1 MKIIRIEKYKRIP
14 FFDGLNMYWF
24 LFFGGVICL
33 IVVILYFQS
42 IEKKKIIAAQR
53 RNRSLHSSTLVT
65 FDDETDRKDKIE
77 RAMSG
82 NITAQLALGADLEL
96 VDQNGAIKWYLKAA
110 EQNSQQAFYALVRLY
125 DDNYDDPNSSEKS
138 KYWAA
143 RLGDSKGLQESSL
156 ILGKLYL
163 EGVGCD
169 KNIDFGTQI
178 ITDLALKDNLKA
190 QLFLAQWYQKLQ
202 DGHPEGFY
210 WMLKAAYKDDAKAM
224 VTVSSCYYHGIGTK
238 KNIYKAIYWS
248 ERGGELKSPESQL
261 RSAQYNQKISSSHN
275 AVAYIWAYL
284 AVANG
289 YEEAHSL
296 KNDLEAS
303 LPLENLLTI
312 QNVARKLHGLM
323 NEKPVK
329 KHSVIR
335 LLNKFYVRENYF
347 PPEDIND
354 ECAMYTD

>member
-1 MKIIRIEKYKRIP
+1 MYSS
-14 FFDGLNMYWF
+14 FDDIYMYWF
-24 LFFGGVICL
+24 LFFTGVICL
-33 IVVILYFQS
+33 IVMILHFQS
-42 IEKKKIIAAQR
+42 VEKKKVLAAQR
-53 RNRSLHSSTLVT
+53 RSNHSSSSPIVI

-77 RAMSG
+77 RASKG

-125 DDNYDDPNSSEKS
+125 DDNYDDPESSEKS

-143 RLGDSKGLQESSL
+143 RLGDSKGKQGSTFK
-156 ILGKLYL
+156 LGKLYL
-163 EGVGCD
+163 EGLGCE
-169 KNIDFGTQI
+169 KNIELGTQT
-178 ITDLALKDNLKA
+178 ITDLALKDHLVA

-210 WMLKAAYKDDAKAM
+210 WMLRAAYQNDPKAM
-224 VTVSSCYYHGIGTK
+224 VTVSSCYYHGIGVE
-238 KNIYKAIYWS
+238 KNIYKAIYWT
-248 ERGGELKSPESQL
+248 ERGGELKVPESQL

-323 NEKPVK
+323 DEKPVK

-347 PPEDIND
+347 PTEDIND
-354 ECAMYTD
+354 ECAMYTN

>member
-1 MKIIRIEKYKRIP
+1 M
-14 FFDGLNMYWF
+14 
-24 LFFGGVICL
+24 
-33 IVVILYFQS
+33 ILHFQS
-42 IEKKKIIAAQR
+42 VEKKKVLAAQR
-53 RNRSLHSSTLVT
+53 RSNYSSSSPIVI

-77 RAMSG
+77 RASKG

-125 DDNYDDPNSSEKS
+125 DDNYDDPESSEKS

-143 RLGDSKGLQESSL
+143 RLGDSKGKQGSTFK
-156 ILGKLYL
+156 LGKLYL
-163 EGVGCD
+163 EGLGCE
-169 KNIDFGTQI
+169 KNIELGTQT
-178 ITDLALKDNLKA
+178 ITDLALKDHLVA

-210 WMLKAAYKDDAKAM
+210 WMLRAAYQNDPKAM
-224 VTVSSCYYHGIGTK
+224 VTVSSCYYHGIGVE
-238 KNIYKAIYWS
+238 KNIYKAIYWT
-248 ERGGELKSPESQL
+248 ERGGELKVPESQL

-323 NEKPVK
+323 DEKPVK

-347 PPEDIND
+347 PTEDIND
-354 ECAMYTD
+354 ECAMYTN